1 LDLGPF
7 ISLVFITLVSAVVSV
22 AGAFT
27 AVSLAVISTVVFVA
41 AVVTAAVVVTGG
53 IAERSLAFNC
63 AYALSICASRGRPS
77 HSISTLPIERF
88 AHFDAVWY

>member
-27 AVSLAVISTVVFVA
+27 AVSLAVIFTVVFV
-41 AVVTAAVVVTGG
+41 AAVVVTGG